1 VRCRGRAVLTQPHS
15 FSLSHRVV
23 AKGIF
28 AHKLRTL
35 QDFQRLR
42 KLSRPLAAV
51 PTFCHFTCRRYC
63 KSQSGILALRGH
75 AQALCTDG
83 RHFDCAT

>member
-1 VRCRGRAVLTQPHS
+1 MRCRGRAVLTQPHS

-42 KLSRPLAAV
+42 KLSRPLAVV
-51 PTFCHFTCRRYC
+51 PAFCHFTCRRDT
-63 KSQSGILALRGH
+63 ANPNR
-75 AQALCTDG
+75 
-83 RHFDCAT
+83 F